1 MVFKYLVL
9 QIFTLF
15 FMFSGRAQSELL
27 TADNELLKYAV
38 LFPKGEKI
46 TNANFTGTVYLQT
59 LVKEDLQ
66 HPTSVGSVTFE
77 PGARTKWHIHPGGQ
91 ILLVTEGIG
100 YYQEKGF
107 SKKTLKKGD
116 VVKCPPNTPHWHGAS
131 VTSFFVQI
139 AITNTQNGATIWL
152 NEVVEDEYKR

>member
-1 MVFKYLVL
+1 MVLKFLIL

-15 FMFSGRAQSELL
+15 FMFSSRAQNKSL
-27 TADNELLKYAV
+27 TDRNELSKYAII
-38 LFPKGEKI
+38 FPRGEKI
-46 TNANFTGTVYLQT
+46 TNSNFTGNAYLQP
-59 LVKEDLQ
+59 LIKEDQ
-66 HPTSVGSVTFE
+66 EHPTSVGNVTFE

-107 SKKTLKKGD
+107 SKITLKKGD

-131 VTSFFVQI
+131 FNEFFIQV
-139 AITNTQNGATIWL
+139 AITNTEKGATIWL
-152 NEVVEDEYKR
+152 NEVTEEEYRQ

>member
-1 MVFKYLVL
+1 M
-9 QIFTLF
+9 
-15 FMFSGRAQSELL
+15 
-27 TADNELLKYAV
+27 
-38 LFPKGEKI
+38 
-46 TNANFTGTVYLQT
+46 YLQT

-152 NEVVEDEYKR
+152 NEVVKNYYNDYVY